1 MTEGWL
7 NARAGW
13 TTQGSRILLSTTTLT
28 PDPVPG
34 TRYPGH
40 GVTIS
45 AARAHTNSDRR
56 IKSLAAQPQSKDLQ
70 SPTSLT
76 RRRRKTKELFPRGYK
91 NDADRRACHAA
102 PNSWKTDKVYAG
114 ETPADQES
122 GRAREEPGG
131 DRRVDRRDGW
141 FSASHLFKV
150 RDKSAASC
158 F

>member
-1 MTEGWL
+1 MVTLYLVGIEEGWL

-34 TRYPGH
+34 
-40 GVTIS
+40 
-45 AARAHTNSDRR
+45 ARGDHQRAGTHFGGLNHSPRN
-56 IKSLAAQPQSKDLQ
+56 QSKNLR

-76 RRRRKTKELFPRGYK
+76 RRRRKTKELFPKGYK

-114 ETPADQES
+114 ETRADQES
-122 GRAREEPGG
+122 R
-131 DRRVDRRDGW
+131 
-141 FSASHLFKV
+141 
-150 RDKSAASC
+150 
-158 F
+158 